1 MSTFLYSG
9 FISHMLQIIPCI
21 RATIR
26 TTSVPPWMRSRALG
40 KASLVNPSLMLLWDC
55 DPELAQYLNND
66 GDVGFKLYLLL
77 LLFYL
82 NLVCN
87 IF

>member
-1 MSTFLYSG
+1 M
-9 FISHMLQIIPCI
+9 
-21 RATIR
+21 ATVR
-26 TTSVPPWMRSRALG
+26 TASVPLWMRSRALG
-40 KASLVNPSLMLLWDC
+40 KASLVNTSLMLLWNC
-55 DPELAQYLNND
+55 DHELAPYLNND

-87 IF
+87 NLNSYSDE